1 MDDKDIKCESIQPTR
16 KWKYSTYQKVKV
28 FNLPESESIQ
38 PTRKWKNSKP
48 KLECSEKF
56 KSVTGQKYIQTVLR
70 TGWIGWNGRSLISLL
85 STQSHHIALGKTQ
98 FWEHFHIFF
107 ACFDLN
113 GKSLFIYLPI
123 FECMDERSSWISA
136 WSQALEG
143 HKFWQQHLSSPLWTD
158 EATTIIYIATHIPL
172 FPNFDGLVLIATLT
186 LQRP

>member
-1 MDDKDIKCESIQPTR
+1 M
-16 KWKYSTYQKVKV
+16 KV
-28 FNLPESESIQ
+28 FNLPESESINLPNLQ
-38 PTRKWKNSKP
+38 DELVGMDPLWYLCCQHN
-48 KLECSEKF
+48 
-56 KSVTGQKYIQTVLR
+56 
-70 TGWIGWNGRSLISLL
+70 
-85 STQSHHIALGKTQ
+85 HIALSKTQ